1 MTDQQYDDELRG
13 VLFKNDRKATER
25 DPDYKGEAQ
34 VRGEKF
40 WLSAW
45 IRESKS
51 GRKYMALSL
60 RPAEADHAGR
70 TREAGSTTSAAR

>member
-25 DPDYKGEAQ
+25 DPDYTGEAQ
-34 VRGEKF
+34 IRGEKF

-45 IRESKS
+45 IRESKG
-51 GRKYMALSL
+51 GRKYMSLSL
-60 RPAEADHAGR
+60 TPAEP
-70 TREAGSTTSAAR
+70 EQAGSTRVAREEGGRR